1 MISKINKLARF
12 KKGGFMK
19 NYTSITYNAKDFT
32 TDLKKVP
39 KILNRILGIFLGI

>member
-1 MISKINKLARF
+1 
-12 KKGGFMK
+12 MK

-32 TDLKKVP
+32 TDLQKVP